1 MNIDMVKLGA
11 TAPAVPIGQP
21 RLIKMAFDGIDLA
34 PLWNVLALRAK
45 EDPQDAAAL
54 LDLSM
59 IAQIQ
64 GRSNDR
70 AALQSWALEAQ
81 RLYRQPAAA
90 AAGEPLR
97 LLAFMTPGDFMAN
110 MPIGFL
116 LEGSNV
122 TLDMVYVMAGVP
134 LPRPLPDHD
143 VALVAVGESNE
154 NQVLLQELAA
164 LLRLWPRPVVNPPR
178 PIARLTRDGTWALLE
193 SAPGVEIP
201 LNARIDRQAFE
212 RVAGG
217 ETAIEDALAGSGFP
231 IIARPIDSHAGEG
244 LNKLDGPADIDAYL
258 GERGETR
265 FYIAPFVDYRGAD
278 GFYRKYRI
286 ALIDG
291 SPYAVHMAISEHW
304 MIHYLNADMTGSA
317 EKRAEEARFMATF
330 DEDFAVRHAVALR
343 AIAKRIDLD
352 YIQLD
357 CGETRDGKL
366 LVFEVGTNMVVHA
379 MDPPDLFPYKR
390 PQMEK
395 VFAAFQALL
404 RSRARLIERTPA
416 DAA

>member
-1 MNIDMVKLGA
+1 
-11 TAPAVPIGQP
+11 
-21 RLIKMAFDGIDLA
+21 
-34 PLWNVLALRAK
+34 
-45 EDPQDAAAL
+45 
-54 LDLSM
+54 
-59 IAQIQ
+59 
-64 GRSNDR
+64 
-70 AALQSWALEAQ
+70 
-81 RLYRQPAAA
+81 
-90 AAGEPLR
+90 
-97 LLAFMTPGDFMAN
+97 MAN

-122 TLDMVYVMAGVP
+122 TLDMVYVMPGSP
-134 LPRPLPDHD
+134 SPRPLPDHD

-154 NQVLLQELAA
+154 NQVVLQELAA
-164 LLRLWPRPVVNPPR
+164 LLRLWPRPVVNPPKQ
-178 PIARLTRDGTWALLE
+178 IARLTRDGTWALLE
-193 SAPGVEIP
+193 SAPGVAIP

-212 RVAGG
+212 KVAGG
-217 ETAIEDALAGSGFP
+217 AAAIEGALAGSRFP

-244 LNKLDGPADIDAYL
+244 LNKLDGPADINAYL
-258 GERGETR
+258 AERAEKR

-317 EKRAEEARFMATF
+317 EKRAEEARFMGTF

-395 VFAAFQALL
+395 VFGAFQALL
-404 RSRARLIERTPA
+404 RNRARLTERTPA